1 MKNLRYFLVFGFLFS
16 SCTDYDSTQIG
27 IAENNNPQLP
37 GNSSALVTYENHIYT
52 VDHDYLRVLSI
63 GDNNNL
69 KEVFKSYVG
78 TGIETIFAY
87 EDYLYLRARTS
98 IYIYDV
104 KIKTKPVLSGTNRH
118 FVAED
123 PVIVEGNKAYVTLKT
138 GSENNNPAGFLE
150 VVDVTDK
157 SNPNTIARVSQKFP
171 NGLGISGDVLYV
183 CNAKFGI
190 DVFELNSTEH
200 VKFHK
205 NVPTDPVY
213 DCIITNNVLI
223 GQTKKGLVYYNITNK
238 LNPVLIQK
246 VEN

>member
-1 MKNLRYFLVFGFLFS
+1 MKNLSFFLVFSFLFS
-16 SCTDYDSTQIG
+16 SCTDYESTKIG
-27 IAENNNPQLP
+27 VAENTNTQLP
-37 GNSSALVTYENHIYT
+37 GNSSAMITYEDHIYT

-63 GDNNNL
+63 EDNNHL
-69 KEVFKSYVG
+69 KEVFKVYVG
-78 TGIETIFAY
+78 TGIETVFAY
-87 EDYLYLRARTS
+87 EDYLYLGARTS

-104 KIKTKPVLSGTNRH
+104 KIKKQPVLSGTNRH

-123 PVIVEGNKAYVTLKT
+123 PVIVSGNRAYVTLKT
-138 GSENNNPAGFLE
+138 GTENNNPAGFLE
-150 VVDVTDK
+150 VVDVTNKTD
-157 SNPNTIARVSQKFP
+157 PNTIARVSQKFP
-171 NGLGISGDVLYV
+171 NGLGISEDVLYV

-190 DVFELNSTEH
+190 DVFELNITEH
-200 VKFHK
+200 VKFYK

-223 GQTKKGLVYYNITNK
+223 GQTKKGLVYYNIANK